1 MKLTELF
8 NTLNRL
14 GLAHQVHL
22 RENEQIVFYHWN
34 RAMSDLV
41 PSVTLQRGKIEKA
54 HYPRTVMPRIY
65 LMMNYDFENDFV
77 LSEHKFVRDKRGK

>member
-8 NTLNRL
+8 NILNRL

-22 RENEQIVFYHWN
+22 RENDQIVFYHWN

-41 PSVTLQRGKIEKA
+41 PSATLQRGKIEKL
-54 HYPRTVMPRIY
+54 HYPRSVIPRIY
-65 LMMNYDFENDFV
+65 LIVNYDFENDFD
-77 LSEHKFVRDKRGK
+77 LNQHKFVRDKRGK

>member
-8 NTLNRL
+8 NILSRL

-22 RENEQIVFYHWN
+22 RENDQIVFYHWN

-41 PSVTLQRGKIEKA
+41 PSVTLQRNKIERL
-54 HYPRTVMPRIY
+54 HYPRSVMPRVY
-65 LMMNYDFENDFV
+65 LIVNYEFENDFD
-77 LSEHKFVRDKRGK
+77 LEKDKFVRDKRGK